1 MLLSIV
7 FIIIIVFAIVFII
20 MKACDS
26 SDILKI
32 IIAILSIA
40 SVITFF
46 IIASKSVSYTG
57 NIKMSE
63 KIESTQKIVNLK
75 DNRDTKGHFFIGT
88 GYVGTETYYYYYYQT
103 KSGSYKANKIE
114 TDKCEIIYT
123 NDTPHIDTIVQVPD
137 EEQTKNWL
145 TLSWMLSIR
154 TSFSSDKYKI
164 YVPEG
169 TITDDFSIDME

>member
-7 FIIIIVFAIVFII
+7 FIISIVFAIVFII

-75 DNRDTKGHFFIGT
+75 R
-88 GYVGTETYYYYYYQT
+88 Q
-103 KSGSYKANKIE
+103 S
-114 TDKCEIIYT
+114 
-123 NDTPHIDTIVQVPD
+123 
-137 EEQTKNWL
+137 
-145 TLSWMLSIR
+145 
-154 TSFSSDKYKI
+154 
-164 YVPEG
+164 
-169 TITDDFSIDME
+169 

>member
-7 FIIIIVFAIVFII
+7 FIISIVLAIVFII

-32 IIAILSIA
+32 IIAIFSIA

-63 KIESTQKIVNLK
+63 KI
-75 DNRDTKGHFFIGT
+75 
-88 GYVGTETYYYYYYQT
+88 
-103 KSGSYKANKIE
+103 
-114 TDKCEIIYT
+114 
-123 NDTPHIDTIVQVPD
+123 
-137 EEQTKNWL
+137 
-145 TLSWMLSIR
+145 
-154 TSFSSDKYKI
+154 
-164 YVPEG
+164 
-169 TITDDFSIDME
+169 

>member
-103 KSGSYKANKIE
+103 KSGSYKANKI
-114 TDKCEIIYT
+114 
-123 NDTPHIDTIVQVPD
+123 
-137 EEQTKNWL
+137 
-145 TLSWMLSIR
+145 
-154 TSFSSDKYKI
+154 
-164 YVPEG
+164 
-169 TITDDFSIDME
+169 

>member
-7 FIIIIVFAIVFII
+7 FIISIVFAIVFII

-88 GYVGTETYYYYYYQT
+88 GYVGTEAYYYYYYQT
-103 KSGSYKANKIE
+103 KSGSFKA
-114 TDKCEIIYT
+114 DK
-123 NDTPHIDTIVQVPD
+123 
-137 EEQTKNWL
+137 
-145 TLSWMLSIR
+145 IR
-154 TSFSSDKYKI
+154 T
-164 YVPEG
+164 
-169 TITDDFSIDME
+169 DDGDE

>member
-7 FIIIIVFAIVFII
+7 FIISIVFAIVFII

-40 SVITFF
+40 SIITFF

-75 DNRDTKGHFFIGT
+75 DNRDAKGHFFIGI

-103 KSGSYKANKIE
+103 KSGSFKADKIR
-114 TDKCEIIYT
+114 TDKCEVFYT
-123 NDTPHIDTIVQVPD
+123 KDTPHIDTIIQIPD

-145 TLSWMLSIR
+145 TLSWLLSLQ
-154 TSFSSDKYKI
+154 TSSNERYKI

>member
-1 MLLSIV
+1 
-7 FIIIIVFAIVFII
+7 
-20 MKACDS
+20 
-26 SDILKI
+26 
-32 IIAILSIA
+32 
-40 SVITFF
+40 
-46 IIASKSVSYTG
+46 
-57 NIKMSE
+57 MSE

-88 GYVGTETYYYYYYQT
+88 GYVGTEAYYYYYYQT

-145 TLSWMLSIR
+145 TLSWLLSIR
-154 TSFSSDKYKI
+154 TSFSDKYKI